1 MKLAWILRGKRLSLK
16 PGSPE
21 IKELYKEEMEC
32 TSNAYDGYMQAISR
46 ELFPIA
52 GMDEL
57 TLQYLMADMARKLK
71 KYNEAARLIANVLTS
86 KSASARLKDQA
97 LTLKELIKDDMK
109 RDGVGATGR
118 K

>member
-1 MKLAWILRGKRLSLK
+1 
-16 PGSPE
+16 
-21 IKELYKEEMEC
+21 
-32 TSNAYDGYMQAISR
+32 
-46 ELFPIA
+46 
-52 GMDEL
+52 
-57 TLQYLMADMARKLK
+57 MADMARKLK